1 MPGFDDQVLWC
12 SNQNFSDPTGAQFR
26 HLGEFTAAGDI
37 AIGTGGVAPAQQIAV
52 GHLVGL
58 GGITIGYSSPNI
70 TIDGTGAGTPLTVH
84 TDGSDAVESAGAISI
99 VGAGGITTSG
109 SGSTITITGSGGGG
123 MTWSVISASQT
134 LSVNNG
140 YFCGSG
146 GTLSL
151 ALPAVSAVG
160 DTIEIYLDGSTAFT
174 ITQAAGQ
181 DIKIGSQVTTAGVG
195 GSLSSTGQGDGIT
208 MTCRTANLRWIVTAV
223 TGNLTVV

>member
-12 SNQNFSDPTGAQFR
+12 SNQNFSDPTGTQFR

-109 SGSTITITGSGGGG
+109 SGSTITIASLGAGLS
-123 MTWSVISASQT
+123 WSVITADQT
-134 LSVNNG
+134 AVANSG
-140 YFCGSG
+140 YFCNKGSLL
-146 GTLSL
+146 TLT
-151 ALPAVSAVG
+151 LPSTTAVG
-160 DTIEIYLDGSTAFT
+160 DVIAVVNINGAAFSKILSANPGTIHAGSSTCTANTGSLTSTALGDTVFLVA
-174 ITQAAGQ
+174 Q
-181 DIKIGSQVTTAGVG
+181 TTASVWYWYGVS
-195 GSLSSTGQGDGIT
+195 GS
-208 MTCRTANLRWIVTAV
+208 W
-223 TGNLTVV
+223 TVA